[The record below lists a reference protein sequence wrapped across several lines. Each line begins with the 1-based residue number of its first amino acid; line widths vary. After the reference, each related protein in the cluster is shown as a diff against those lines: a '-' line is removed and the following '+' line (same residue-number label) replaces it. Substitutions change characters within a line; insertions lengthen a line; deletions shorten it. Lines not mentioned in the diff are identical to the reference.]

1 METPKGEVIML
12 ELKDLPPSI
21 QEALKRKGWTYPFTE
36 EMKQKMGEALARF
49 AGSGHLDPETID
61 EVWRERRGHDFHR
74 DGHRKEND
82 GC

>member
-1 METPKGEVIML
+1 ML

-36 EMKQKMGEALARF
+36 EMKAQWGRVFEAFVANGKLSA
-49 AGSGHLDPETID
+49 ETI
-61 EVWRERRGHDFHR
+61 EEAWMERRGHPFHKN
-74 DGHRKEND
+74 GQEATD